1 MIQSAGA
8 GQMMHRINRGAVAFL
23 TLQGLGCLVWW
34 GVLCLR
40 PEVRQWFTATNAP
53 DTTLMAFAAP
63 DLLLFAAGSLAAA
76 WGLATQA
83 VWAWPVL
90 CAHAGAVAYAG
101 LYCVNLWL
109 LSQSAWAGAALMTPS
124 LVIVPVITW
133 LLRQKVSTETQ
144 PLKFSELSVFREA
157 RPAEGAWNL
166 LKSGSQMIVFWML
179 FLVVFPAL
187 IVTLEPVVGLDAW
200 RFAWPGGRMAGGVI
214 FVAGSCLGVSSCL
227 VMALIGRGTPLPLD
241 CARRMVVVGPYRY
254 IRNPMAVAGIGQ
266 GIAVGL
272 YLESAAVVL
281 YALMGGPLWHVLV
294 RPSEERDLQA
304 RFGASYEDYRQAVYC
319 WIPLIRGYRPEPSIV
334 AEQVPVD
341 PDAPTA
347 EGQQV

>member
-157 RPAEGAWNL
+157 RPAEAAWNL

-200 RFAWPGGRMAGGVI
+200 RFAWPGGRMAGGLI

-266 GIAVGL
+266 GVAVGL
-272 YLESAAVVL
+272 YLGSPSVVL
-281 YALMGGPLWHVLV
+281 YALVGGPLWHVLV
-294 RPSEERDLQA
+294 RPSEERDLQT
-304 RFGASYEDYRQAVYC
+304 RFGASYEGYRQAVSC
-319 WIPLIRGYRPEPSIV
+319 WIPLIRGYRPEPSVV

-341 PDAPTA
+341 PDAPAT
-347 EGQQV
+347 EGEQV